1 MNLPEN
7 PKPVSLHLIGVSGY
21 ARAVLRSLLSVLDH
35 ANARLASATVI
46 NREEESDAC
55 RRLEGLGCRIYSD
68 YSAMLA
74 DVVPGNNLC
83 IIPTSIHQHAP
94 MTISALDAGCDVL
107 VEKPLTGS
115 VNEAKAIIRAAES
128 SGRLVSVGFQ
138 DIYAPQVHK
147 IRATIDAGVI
157 GKIRSITIEG
167 SWPRTS
173 SYYQRNRWA
182 GRSHCDGR
190 PVFDS
195 PLNNAFAHFLN
206 LALFFAAESP
216 DDNAVVESVS
226 GRLLRFFPIETF
238 DTADI
243 EMTTSTGVEL
253 SCLLTHAA
261 AENVNPVIQIEAE
274 RGCLHWRQ
282 EEGAVLYDERGARLA
297 TWRLD
302 LEEINRER
310 MLASVIECTR
320 ERRRSACPAK
330 RASRHVEAIHQVST
344 SLAIEPGHTA
354 LGLDVGS
361 HPWEPVPELLSLL
374 RAPVSRSGWSRHIL
388 HSG

>member
-1 MNLPEN
+1 M
-7 PKPVSLHLIGVSGY
+7 PVALHLIGISGY

-35 ANARLASATVI
+35 VNARLASATVI

-68 YSAMLA
+68 YSSMLA

-94 MTISALDAGCDVL
+94 MTISALEAGYDVL

-115 VNEAKAIIRAAES
+115 VDEAQAIMRAAES
-128 SGRLVSVGFQ
+128 SARLVSVGFQ
-138 DIYAPQVHK
+138 DIYAPQAHE
-147 IRATIDAGVI
+147 IRSAIDTDVI
-157 GKIRSITIEG
+157 GKIRSIRIEG

-173 SYYQRNRWA
+173 SYYRRNRWA

-206 LALFFAAESP
+206 LALFFAAKSP

-243 EMTTSTGVEL
+243 EMTTSTGVEI

-261 AENVNPVIQIEAE
+261 KENVNPVILVEAE
-274 RGCLHWRQ
+274 RGSVHWRQ
-282 EEGAVLYDERGARLA
+282 EESAVLYDDSGTKLA

-302 LEEINRER
+302 PEETNRER
-310 MLASVIECTR
+310 MLAAVIECTR

-330 RASRHVEAIHQVST
+330 RAWRHVEAIHRVST
-344 SLAIEPGHTA
+344 SLDIEPGHTA
-354 LGLDVGS
+354 LGLDVGT
-361 HPWEPVPELLSLL
+361 HPWEPVPELLSRLG
-374 RAPVSRSGWSRHIL
+374 APVSRPA
-388 HSG
+388 

>member
-1 MNLPEN
+1 MNDPEN
-7 PKPVSLHLIGVSGY
+7 LASVPIHLIGISGY
-21 ARAVLRSLLSVLDH
+21 ARAVLRSLLAVLNSCD
-35 ANARLASATVI
+35 ARLASATVI
-46 NREEESDAC
+46 NREDEEETC
-55 RRLEGLGCRIYSD
+55 RKLEGLGCRLYPTYAS
-68 YSAMLA
+68 MLA
-74 DVVPGNNLC
+74 ELPPGNNLC

-94 MTISALDAGCDVL
+94 MTISALEAGCDVL

-115 VNEAKAIIRAAES
+115 VDEAQAIMRAAES

-138 DIYAPQVHK
+138 DIYAPQVHE
-147 IRATIDAGVI
+147 IRAAIDAGVI
-157 GKIRSITIEG
+157 GKIRTITIEG

-182 GRSHCDGR
+182 GRTHCDGR

-206 LALFFAAESP
+206 LALFFAADSP
-216 DDNAVVESVS
+216 EDSASVRSVS

-243 EMTTSTGVEL
+243 EMTTSGGVAIN
-253 SCLLTHAA
+253 CLLTHAG

-282 EEGAVLYDERGARLA
+282 EDSAVLYDDSGAKLA

-302 LEEINRER
+302 PEEINRER

-330 RASRHVEAIHQVST
+330 RALRHVEAIHQVST
-344 SLAIEPGHTA
+344 SLEIEPGRAA
-354 LGLDVGS
+354 LGLDAGN
-361 HPWEPVPELLSLL
+361 HPWEPIPELLARLG
-374 RAPVSRSGWSRHIL
+374 APVSRSA
-388 HSG
+388 